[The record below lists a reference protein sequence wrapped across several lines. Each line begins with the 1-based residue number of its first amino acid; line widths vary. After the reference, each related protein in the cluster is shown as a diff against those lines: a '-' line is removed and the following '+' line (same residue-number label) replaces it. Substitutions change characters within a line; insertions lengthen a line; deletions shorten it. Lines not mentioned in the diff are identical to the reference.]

1 MRAVRIN
8 FIQPVSTFKRVLRL
22 VILASGVLLVIY
34 SLVQQKHIGAE
45 KTALQWQIGHFVKSD
60 VTQTELARAPNNLN
74 KEYEAI
80 KHMSEVVH
88 QLNIPWNKLFTTLEQ
103 ATSKDIYV
111 MTVSPNVAQRSLNL
125 QASATD
131 IKATIDFTQ
140 RLSVNGT
147 LSQIHLIQEEPD
159 QENTQFPLNFLI
171 AATWNIAP

>member
-1 MRAVRIN
+1 MKAVRIN

-22 VILASGVLLVIY
+22 VILASGILLVVY
-34 SLVQQKHIGAE
+34 SLVQQKQIDAK
-45 KTALQWQIGHFVKSD
+45 KTALQWQIGHLVKSD
-60 VTQTELARAPNNLN
+60 VTQTKLARAPNSLN

-80 KHMSEVVH
+80 KHMSEVVS

-159 QENTQFPLNFLI
+159 QDSKQFPLNFLI
-171 AATWNIAP
+171 TATWNIAP